1 MRRERRKAPGARG
14 LEAGGGG
21 GLRWEVCGR
30 KDGPLDSALGP
41 RAELGQVSG
50 LREGAWS
57 RGRAKG
63 ERRGCEDCWGFEGK
77 GDDCGSHGAR
87 RRPLGWRNWEAELP
101 GLPRIMEPPGV

>member
-1 MRRERRKAPGARG
+1 MG
-14 LEAGGGG
+14 AGGAVSGG
-21 GLRWEVCGR
+21 RCPGEIGPCGR

-50 LREGAWS
+50 LGEGAWS
-57 RGRAKG
+57 RGRVKG

-77 GDDCGSHGAR
+77 GGDCGSHGAR

-101 GLPRIMEPPGV
+101 GLPRVMEPPGV